1 MSIAQTGYTNQ
12 QLTKKQYQGGPFSV
26 KLTGG
31 IDLLIWYVFS
41 WTHYL
46 CVFYSQWMKFLM
58 WNEINTKKLSPSTSS
73 PKGK

>member
-26 KLTGG
+26 KPTGHRLAHLVFFSLT
-31 IDLLIWYVFS
+31 F
-41 WTHYL
+41 YL

-58 WNEINTKKLSPSTSS
+58 WKEINTKSYH
-73 PKGK
+73 